1 MTVYNGYLF
10 GDENSTSIR
19 PRRPYSFGT
28 YRTIFPF
35 LLSVIR
41 EFSISYKF
49 VSLPL
54 PSYSLTRR
62 REETVSKGYERC
74 ERRTGLPGWLSLI
87 AGRRKTSVMSRLA
100 SPRLVSSRLASHRIA
115 TTRLISSRLV
125 SSRLVS
131 SRSQSNSTRRD
142 YNEQHGW
149 IHFFSLFLCFF
160 LP

>member
-1 MTVYNGYLF
+1 MSVYNGYLF
-10 GDENSTSIR
+10 KDENSTSSRGHIHSELTER
-19 PRRPYSFGT
+19 FFRSYCRSFANFPSCTSSSPY
-28 YRTIFPF
+28 
-35 LLSVIR
+35 L
-41 EFSISYKF
+41 
-49 VSLPL
+49 L

-100 SPRLVSSRLASHRIA
+100 SPRLVSSRLVSHRHD
-115 TTRLISSRLV
+115 

-142 YNEQHGW
+142 YNEQHEW
-149 IHFFSLFLCFF
+149 IHFFSLFLFCV
-160 LP
+160 PSYRSARNAHDT